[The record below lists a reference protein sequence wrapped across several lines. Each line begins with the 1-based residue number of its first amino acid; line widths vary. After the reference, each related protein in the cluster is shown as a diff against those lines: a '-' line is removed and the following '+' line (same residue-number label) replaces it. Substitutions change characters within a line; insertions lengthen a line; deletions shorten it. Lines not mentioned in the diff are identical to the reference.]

1 MSTTPRDRH
10 DPRGTTRPDATGPA
24 PRTQAGET
32 AQAPAT
38 APGRPAAPDPLSDYV
53 AQVRAHL
60 GAAAPALAEDLAE
73 LDASLRETADSQG
86 YQAALAAYGP
96 AADYAAALRGSGA
109 ADDQADRPGE
119 RPLVRRV
126 LGVPT
131 ALSTRGLVH
140 RAARSFSPADPLLV
154 PRAYGIGWDV
164 NLGALAVRAGLAHPD
179 DLDDDLDLA
188 PAQMTALSLV
198 PALLAL
204 GVAATGTHWAPRGPR
219 QGRAGRAPADGR
231 GPAVALLPPALAAAA
246 LGAVDV
252 LGGASATCAASST
265 ACACG
270 RRPGG
275 RVPAPASGAR
285 GHLRAPD
292 RRRGRRGAPAPPRG
306 PLRPPHA
313 GGGGGRRR
321 CPGRRSRRPDPAC
334 RRAPCRARPAPA
346 RPVHPLMRGN
356 HHVTCPA
363 A

>member
-1 MSTTPRDRH
+1 MSTTPRDPH
-10 DPRGTTRPDATGPA
+10 DPRGTTSPDATGPA

-32 AQAPAT
+32 AQVPAAQAPAT

-109 ADDQADRPGE
+109 ADDQAGRPGE

-131 ALSTRGLVH
+131 ALSPRGLVH

-219 QGRAGRAPADGR
+219 QGRAGRAPAGGR
-231 GPAVALLPPALAAAA
+231 GPAAALLPPALAAAA

-252 LGGASATCAASST
+252 LGGASLPQRLGHAVTSVLLTGVGVAGALQ
-265 ACACG
+265 
-270 RRPGG
+270 RRPGARSARLTQAG
-275 RVPAPASGAR
+275 VVAAAGALA
-285 GHLRAPD
+285 GGAAVLTLRAAVH
-292 RRRGRRGAPAPPRG
+292 RAVHAQ
-306 PLRPPHA
+306 RPPA
-313 GGGGGRRR
+313 QST
-321 CPGRRSRRPDPAC
+321 RS
-334 RRAPCRARPAPA
+334 
-346 RPVHPLMRGN
+346 
-356 HHVTCPA
+356 
-363 A
+363 

>member
-1 MSTTPRDRH
+1 MSTTPRDPH
-10 DPRGTTRPDATGPA
+10 DPRGTTSPDATGPA

-252 LGGASATCAASST
+252 LGGASLPQRLGHAVTSVLLTGVGVAGALQ
-265 ACACG
+265 
-270 RRPGG
+270 RRPGARSARLTQAG
-275 RVPAPASGAR
+275 VVAAAGALA
-285 GHLRAPD
+285 GGAAVLTLRAAVH
-292 RRRGRRGAPAPPRG
+292 RAVHAQ
-306 PLRPPHA
+306 RPPA
-313 GGGGGRRR
+313 QST
-321 CPGRRSRRPDPAC
+321 RS
-334 RRAPCRARPAPA
+334 
-346 RPVHPLMRGN
+346 
-356 HHVTCPA
+356 
-363 A
+363 

>member
-10 DPRGTTRPDATGPA
+10 DPRGTTSPDATGPA

-96 AADYAAALRGSGA
+96 AAGYAAALRGSGA

-131 ALSTRGLVH
+131 ALSPRGLVH

-219 QGRAGRAPADGR
+219 QGRAGRAPAGGR

-252 LGGASATCAASST
+252 LGGASLPQRLGHAVTSVLLTGVGVAGALQ
-265 ACACG
+265 
-270 RRPGG
+270 RRPGARSARLTQAG
-275 RVPAPASGAR
+275 VVAAAGALA
-285 GHLRAPD
+285 GGAAVLTLRAAVH
-292 RRRGRRGAPAPPRG
+292 RAVHAQ
-306 PLRPPHA
+306 RPPA
-313 GGGGGRRR
+313 QST
-321 CPGRRSRRPDPAC
+321 RS
-334 RRAPCRARPAPA
+334 
-346 RPVHPLMRGN
+346 
-356 HHVTCPA
+356 
-363 A
+363 

>member
-109 ADDQADRPGE
+109 ADDQAGRPGE

-131 ALSTRGLVH
+131 ALSPRGLVH

-219 QGRAGRAPADGR
+219 QGRAGRAPAGGR

-252 LGGASATCAASST
+252 LGGASLPQRLGHAVTSVLLTGVGVAGALQ
-265 ACACG
+265 
-270 RRPGG
+270 RRPGARSARLTQAG
-275 RVPAPASGAR
+275 VVAAAGALA
-285 GHLRAPD
+285 GGAAVLTLRAAVH
-292 RRRGRRGAPAPPRG
+292 RAVHAQ
-306 PLRPPHA
+306 RPPA
-313 GGGGGRRR
+313 QST
-321 CPGRRSRRPDPAC
+321 RS
-334 RRAPCRARPAPA
+334 
-346 RPVHPLMRGN
+346 
-356 HHVTCPA
+356 
-363 A
+363 

>member
-10 DPRGTTRPDATGPA
+10 DPRGTTSPDATGPA

-86 YQAALAAYGP
+86 YQTALAAYGP
-96 AADYAAALRGSGA
+96 AADYAAALRGSRA

-119 RPLVRRV
+119 RPPVRRV

-131 ALSTRGLVH
+131 ALSPRGLVH

-219 QGRAGRAPADGR
+219 QGRAGRAPAGGR

-252 LGGASATCAASST
+252 LGGASLPQRLGHAVTSVLLTGVGVAGALQ
-265 ACACG
+265 
-270 RRPGG
+270 RRPGARSARLTQAG
-275 RVPAPASGAR
+275 VVAAAGALA
-285 GHLRAPD
+285 GGAAVLTLRAAVH
-292 RRRGRRGAPAPPRG
+292 RAVHAQ
-306 PLRPPHA
+306 RPPA
-313 GGGGGRRR
+313 Q
-321 CPGRRSRRPDPAC
+321 ST
-334 RRAPCRARPAPA
+334 RA
-346 RPVHPLMRGN
+346 
-356 HHVTCPA
+356 
-363 A
+363 

>member
-10 DPRGTTRPDATGPA
+10 DPRGTTSPDATGPA

-252 LGGASATCAASST
+252 LGGASLPQRLGHAVTSVLLTGVGVAGALQ
-265 ACACG
+265 
-270 RRPGG
+270 RRPGARSARLTQAG
-275 RVPAPASGAR
+275 VVAAAGALA
-285 GHLRAPD
+285 GGAAVLTLRAAVH
-292 RRRGRRGAPAPPRG
+292 RAVHAQ
-306 PLRPPHA
+306 RPPA
-313 GGGGGRRR
+313 QST
-321 CPGRRSRRPDPAC
+321 RS
-334 RRAPCRARPAPA
+334 
-346 RPVHPLMRGN
+346 
-356 HHVTCPA
+356 
-363 A
+363 

>member
-10 DPRGTTRPDATGPA
+10 DPRGTTSPDATGPA

-86 YQAALAAYGP
+86 YQTALAAYGP
-96 AADYAAALRGSGA
+96 AADYAAALRGSRA

-119 RPLVRRV
+119 RPPVRRV
-126 LGVPT
+126 LGVPV
-131 ALSTRGLVH
+131 ALSPRGLSE

-252 LGGASATCAASST
+252 LGGASLPQRLGHAVTSVLLTGVGVAGALQ
-265 ACACG
+265 
-270 RRPGG
+270 RRPGARSARLTQAG
-275 RVPAPASGAR
+275 VVAAAGALA
-285 GHLRAPD
+285 GGAAVLTLRAAVH
-292 RRRGRRGAPAPPRG
+292 RAVHAQ
-306 PLRPPHA
+306 RPPA
-313 GGGGGRRR
+313 QST
-321 CPGRRSRRPDPAC
+321 RS
-334 RRAPCRARPAPA
+334 
-346 RPVHPLMRGN
+346 
-356 HHVTCPA
+356 
-363 A
+363 

>member
-10 DPRGTTRPDATGPA
+10 DPRGTTSPDATGPA
-24 PRTQAGET
+24 PRRQAGET

-38 APGRPAAPDPLSDYV
+38 APGRPAAPDPLSGYV

-86 YQAALAAYGP
+86 YQTALAAYGP
-96 AADYAAALRGSGA
+96 AADYAAALRGSRA

-119 RPLVRRV
+119 RPPVRRV

-131 ALSTRGLVH
+131 ALSPRGLVH

-252 LGGASATCAASST
+252 LGGASLPQRLGHAVTSVLLTGVGVAGALQ
-265 ACACG
+265 
-270 RRPGG
+270 RRPGARSARLTQAG
-275 RVPAPASGAR
+275 VVAAAGALA
-285 GHLRAPD
+285 GGAAVLTLRAAVH
-292 RRRGRRGAPAPPRG
+292 RAVHAQ
-306 PLRPPHA
+306 RPPA
-313 GGGGGRRR
+313 QST
-321 CPGRRSRRPDPAC
+321 RS
-334 RRAPCRARPAPA
+334 
-346 RPVHPLMRGN
+346 
-356 HHVTCPA
+356 
-363 A
+363 

>member
-86 YQAALAAYGP
+86 YQTALAAYGP
-96 AADYAAALRGSGA
+96 AADYAAALRGSRA

-119 RPLVRRV
+119 RPPVRRV

-131 ALSTRGLVH
+131 ALSPRGLVH

-219 QGRAGRAPADGR
+219 QGRAGRAPAGGR

-252 LGGASATCAASST
+252 LGGASLPQRLGHAVTSVLLTGVGVAGALQ
-265 ACACG
+265 
-270 RRPGG
+270 RRPGARSARLTQAG
-275 RVPAPASGAR
+275 VVAAAGALA
-285 GHLRAPD
+285 GGAAVLTLRAAVH
-292 RRRGRRGAPAPPRG
+292 RAVHAQ
-306 PLRPPHA
+306 RPPA
-313 GGGGGRRR
+313 QST
-321 CPGRRSRRPDPAC
+321 RS
-334 RRAPCRARPAPA
+334 
-346 RPVHPLMRGN
+346 
-356 HHVTCPA
+356 
-363 A
+363 

>member
-10 DPRGTTRPDATGPA
+10 DPRGTTSPDATGPA

-109 ADDQADRPGE
+109 ADDQAGRPGE

-131 ALSTRGLVH
+131 ALSPRGLVH

-252 LGGASATCAASST
+252 LGGASLPQRLGHAVTSVLLTGVGVAGALQ
-265 ACACG
+265 
-270 RRPGG
+270 RRPGARSARLTQAG
-275 RVPAPASGAR
+275 VVAAAGALA
-285 GHLRAPD
+285 GGAAVLTLRAAVH
-292 RRRGRRGAPAPPRG
+292 RAVHAQ
-306 PLRPPHA
+306 RPPA
-313 GGGGGRRR
+313 QST
-321 CPGRRSRRPDPAC
+321 RS
-334 RRAPCRARPAPA
+334 
-346 RPVHPLMRGN
+346 
-356 HHVTCPA
+356 
-363 A
+363 

>member
-10 DPRGTTRPDATGPA
+10 DPRGTTSPDATGPA

-60 GAAAPALAEDLAE
+60 GAAAPALAEDLTE

-86 YQAALAAYGP
+86 YQTALAAYGP
-96 AADYAAALRGSGA
+96 AADYAAALRGSRA

-119 RPLVRRV
+119 RPPVRRV

-131 ALSTRGLVH
+131 ALSPRGLVH

-252 LGGASATCAASST
+252 LGGASLPQRLGHAVTSVLLTGVGVAGALQ
-265 ACACG
+265 
-270 RRPGG
+270 RRPG
-275 RVPAPASGAR
+275 ASSARLTQAGVVAAAGALA
-285 GHLRAPD
+285 GGAAVLTLRAAVH
-292 RRRGRRGAPAPPRG
+292 RAVHAQ
-306 PLRPPHA
+306 RPPA
-313 GGGGGRRR
+313 QST
-321 CPGRRSRRPDPAC
+321 RS
-334 RRAPCRARPAPA
+334 
-346 RPVHPLMRGN
+346 
-356 HHVTCPA
+356 
-363 A
+363 

>member
-1 MSTTPRDRH
+1 MSTTPRDSH
-10 DPRGTTRPDATGPA
+10 DPLGTTSPDATGHPA

-32 AQAPAT
+32 AQAPAAQVNAT

-96 AADYAAALRGSGA
+96 AADYAAALRGRA

-131 ALSTRGLVH
+131 ALSPRGLVH

-219 QGRAGRAPADGR
+219 QGRASRAPADGR

-252 LGGASATCAASST
+252 LGGASLPQRLGHAVTSVLLTGVGVAGALQ
-265 ACACG
+265 
-270 RRPGG
+270 RRPGARSARLTQAG
-275 RVPAPASGAR
+275 VVAAAGALA
-285 GHLRAPD
+285 GGAAVLTLRAAVH
-292 RRRGRRGAPAPPRG
+292 RAVHAQ
-306 PLRPPHA
+306 RPPA
-313 GGGGGRRR
+313 QST
-321 CPGRRSRRPDPAC
+321 RS
-334 RRAPCRARPAPA
+334 
-346 RPVHPLMRGN
+346 
-356 HHVTCPA
+356 
-363 A
+363 

>member
-10 DPRGTTRPDATGPA
+10 DPRGTTSPDATGPA

-86 YQAALAAYGP
+86 YQTALAAYGP
-96 AADYAAALRGSGA
+96 AADYAAALRGSRA

-119 RPLVRRV
+119 RPPVRRV

-131 ALSTRGLVH
+131 ALSPRGLVH

-252 LGGASATCAASST
+252 LGGASLPQRLGHAVTSVLLTGVGVAGALQ
-265 ACACG
+265 
-270 RRPGG
+270 RRPGARSARLTQAG
-275 RVPAPASGAR
+275 VVAAAGALA
-285 GHLRAPD
+285 GGAAVLTLRAAVH
-292 RRRGRRGAPAPPRG
+292 RAVHAQ
-306 PLRPPHA
+306 RPPA
-313 GGGGGRRR
+313 QST
-321 CPGRRSRRPDPAC
+321 RS
-334 RRAPCRARPAPA
+334 
-346 RPVHPLMRGN
+346 
-356 HHVTCPA
+356 
-363 A
+363 

>member
-10 DPRGTTRPDATGPA
+10 DPRGTTSPDATGHPA

-32 AQAPAT
+32 AQAPAAQVNAT

-73 LDASLRETADSQG
+73 LDASLREAADSQG
-86 YQAALAAYGP
+86 YQAALDAYGP
-96 AADYAAALRGSGA
+96 AADYAAALRGSGS
-109 ADDQADRPGE
+109 ADDQTDRPGE
-119 RPLVRRV
+119 RPPVRRV

-131 ALSTRGLVH
+131 ALSPRGLVH

-219 QGRAGRAPADGR
+219 QGRAVLAPAGERAPAGGR

-252 LGGASATCAASST
+252 LGGAPLPQRLGHAVTSVLLTGVGVAGALQ
-265 ACACG
+265 
-270 RRPGG
+270 RRPGARSVRLTQAG
-275 RVPAPASGAR
+275 VVAAAGALA
-285 GHLRAPD
+285 GGAAVLTLRAAV
-292 RRRGRRGAPAPPRG
+292 RRAVHAQ
-306 PLRPPHA
+306 RPPA
-313 GGGGGRRR
+313 QST
-321 CPGRRSRRPDPAC
+321 RS
-334 RRAPCRARPAPA
+334 
-346 RPVHPLMRGN
+346 
-356 HHVTCPA
+356 
-363 A
+363 

>member
-10 DPRGTTRPDATGPA
+10 DPRGTTSPDATGPA

-86 YQAALAAYGP
+86 YQTALAAYGP
-96 AADYAAALRGSGA
+96 AADYAAALRGSRA

-119 RPLVRRV
+119 RPPVRRV

-131 ALSTRGLVH
+131 ALSPRGLVH

-179 DLDDDLDLA
+179 DLDDD
-188 PAQMTALSLV
+188 
-198 PALLAL
+198 LAL

-252 LGGASATCAASST
+252 LGGASLPQRLGHAVTSVLLTGVGVAGALQ
-265 ACACG
+265 
-270 RRPGG
+270 RRPGARSARLTQAG
-275 RVPAPASGAR
+275 VVAAAGALA
-285 GHLRAPD
+285 GGAAVLTLRAAVH
-292 RRRGRRGAPAPPRG
+292 RAVHAQ
-306 PLRPPHA
+306 RPPA
-313 GGGGGRRR
+313 QST
-321 CPGRRSRRPDPAC
+321 RS
-334 RRAPCRARPAPA
+334 
-346 RPVHPLMRGN
+346 
-356 HHVTCPA
+356 
-363 A
+363 

>member
-10 DPRGTTRPDATGPA
+10 DPRGTTSPDATGPA

-86 YQAALAAYGP
+86 YQTALAAYGP
-96 AADYAAALRGSGA
+96 AADYAAALRGSRA

-119 RPLVRRV
+119 RPPVRRV

-131 ALSTRGLVH
+131 ALSPRGLVH

-219 QGRAGRAPADGR
+219 QGRAGRAPAGGR

-252 LGGASATCAASST
+252 LGGASLPQRLGHAVTSVLLTGVGVAGALQ
-265 ACACG
+265 
-270 RRPGG
+270 RRPGARSARLTQAG
-275 RVPAPASGAR
+275 VVAAAGALA
-285 GHLRAPD
+285 GGAAVLTLRAAVH
-292 RRRGRRGAPAPPRG
+292 RAVHAQ
-306 PLRPPHA
+306 RPPA
-313 GGGGGRRR
+313 QST
-321 CPGRRSRRPDPAC
+321 RS
-334 RRAPCRARPAPA
+334 
-346 RPVHPLMRGN
+346 
-356 HHVTCPA
+356 
-363 A
+363 

>member
-1 MSTTPRDRH
+1 MSTTPRDPH
-10 DPRGTTRPDATGPA
+10 DPRGTTSPDATGPA

-32 AQAPAT
+32 AQVPAAQVNAT

-73 LDASLRETADSQG
+73 LDASLREAADSQG
-86 YQAALAAYGP
+86 YQAALDAYGP
-96 AADYAAALRGSGA
+96 AADYAAALRGSGS
-109 ADDQADRPGE
+109 ADDQTDRPGE

-131 ALSTRGLVH
+131 ALSPRGLVH

-231 GPAVALLPPALAAAA
+231 GPAVALLPPALAAAV

-252 LGGASATCAASST
+252 LGGAPLPQRLGHAVTSVLLTGVGVAGALQ
-265 ACACG
+265 
-270 RRPGG
+270 RRPGARSARLTQAG
-275 RVPAPASGAR
+275 VVAAAGALA
-285 GHLRAPD
+285 GGAAVLTLRA
-292 RRRGRRGAPAPPRG
+292 AV
-306 PLRPPHA
+306 
-313 GGGGGRRR
+313 
-321 CPGRRSRRPDPAC
+321 
-334 RRAPCRARPAPA
+334 RRAVHAQRLPAQST
-346 RPVHPLMRGN
+346 RS
-356 HHVTCPA
+356 
-363 A
+363 

>member
-86 YQAALAAYGP
+86 YQTALAAYGP

-219 QGRAGRAPADGR
+219 QGRAGRAPAGGR

-252 LGGASATCAASST
+252 LGGASLPQRLGHAVTSVLLTGVGVAGALQ
-265 ACACG
+265 
-270 RRPGG
+270 RRPGARSARLTQAG
-275 RVPAPASGAR
+275 VVAAAGALA
-285 GHLRAPD
+285 GGAAVLTLRAAVH
-292 RRRGRRGAPAPPRG
+292 RAVHAQ
-306 PLRPPHA
+306 RPPA
-313 GGGGGRRR
+313 QST
-321 CPGRRSRRPDPAC
+321 RS
-334 RRAPCRARPAPA
+334 
-346 RPVHPLMRGN
+346 
-356 HHVTCPA
+356 
-363 A
+363 

>member
-86 YQAALAAYGP
+86 YQTALAAYGP
-96 AADYAAALRGSGA
+96 AADYAAALRGSRA

-119 RPLVRRV
+119 RPPVRRV

-131 ALSTRGLVH
+131 ALSPRGLVH

-252 LGGASATCAASST
+252 LGGASLPQRLGHAVTSVLLTGVGVAGALQ
-265 ACACG
+265 
-270 RRPGG
+270 RRPGARSARLTQAG
-275 RVPAPASGAR
+275 VVAAAGALA
-285 GHLRAPD
+285 GGAAVLTLRAAVH
-292 RRRGRRGAPAPPRG
+292 RAVHAQ
-306 PLRPPHA
+306 RPPA
-313 GGGGGRRR
+313 QST
-321 CPGRRSRRPDPAC
+321 RS
-334 RRAPCRARPAPA
+334 
-346 RPVHPLMRGN
+346 
-356 HHVTCPA
+356 
-363 A
+363 

>member
-10 DPRGTTRPDATGPA
+10 DPRGTTSPDATGPA

-32 AQAPAT
+32 AQAPAAQVNAT

-109 ADDQADRPGE
+109 ADDQTDRPGE
-119 RPLVRRV
+119 RPPVRRV

-131 ALSTRGLVH
+131 ALSPRGLVH
-140 RAARSFSPADPLLV
+140 RAARSFSLADPLLV

-198 PALLAL
+198 LSLI
-204 GVAATGTHWAPRGPR
+204 HI
-219 QGRAGRAPADGR
+219 
-231 GPAVALLPPALAAAA
+231 
-246 LGAVDV
+246 
-252 LGGASATCAASST
+252 
-265 ACACG
+265 
-270 RRPGG
+270 
-275 RVPAPASGAR
+275 
-285 GHLRAPD
+285 
-292 RRRGRRGAPAPPRG
+292 
-306 PLRPPHA
+306 
-313 GGGGGRRR
+313 
-321 CPGRRSRRPDPAC
+321 
-334 RRAPCRARPAPA
+334 
-346 RPVHPLMRGN
+346 
-356 HHVTCPA
+356 
-363 A
+363 

>member
-32 AQAPAT
+32 AQVPAAQAPAT

-109 ADDQADRPGE
+109 ADDQTDRPGE
-119 RPLVRRV
+119 RPPVRRV

-131 ALSTRGLVH
+131 ALSLRGLVH
-140 RAARSFSPADPLLV
+140 RAARSFSPAD
-154 PRAYGIGWDV
+154 
-164 NLGALAVRAGLAHPD
+164 PD

-252 LGGASATCAASST
+252 LGGASLPQRLGHAVTSVLLTGVGVAGALQ
-265 ACACG
+265 
-270 RRPGG
+270 RRPGARSARLTQAG
-275 RVPAPASGAR
+275 VVAAAGALA
-285 GHLRAPD
+285 GGAAVLTLRAAVH
-292 RRRGRRGAPAPPRG
+292 RAVHAQ
-306 PLRPPHA
+306 RPPA
-313 GGGGGRRR
+313 QST
-321 CPGRRSRRPDPAC
+321 RS
-334 RRAPCRARPAPA
+334 
-346 RPVHPLMRGN
+346 
-356 HHVTCPA
+356 
-363 A
+363 

>member
-252 LGGASATCAASST
+252 LGGASLPQRLGHAVTSVLLTGVGVAGALQ
-265 ACACG
+265 
-270 RRPGG
+270 RRPGARSARLTQAG
-275 RVPAPASGAR
+275 VVAAAGALA
-285 GHLRAPD
+285 GGAAVLTLRAAVH
-292 RRRGRRGAPAPPRG
+292 RAVHAQ
-306 PLRPPHA
+306 RPPA
-313 GGGGGRRR
+313 QST
-321 CPGRRSRRPDPAC
+321 RS
-334 RRAPCRARPAPA
+334 
-346 RPVHPLMRGN
+346 
-356 HHVTCPA
+356 
-363 A
+363 

>member
-10 DPRGTTRPDATGPA
+10 DPRGTTSPDATGPA

-86 YQAALAAYGP
+86 YQTALAAYGP
-96 AADYAAALRGSGA
+96 AADYAAALRGSRA

-131 ALSTRGLVH
+131 ALSPRGLVH

-219 QGRAGRAPADGR
+219 QGRAGRAPAGGR

-252 LGGASATCAASST
+252 LGGASLPQRLGHAVTSVLLTGVGVAGALQ
-265 ACACG
+265 
-270 RRPGG
+270 RRPGARSARLTQAG
-275 RVPAPASGAR
+275 VVAAAGALA
-285 GHLRAPD
+285 GGAAVLTLRAAVH
-292 RRRGRRGAPAPPRG
+292 RAVHAQ
-306 PLRPPHA
+306 RPPA
-313 GGGGGRRR
+313 QST
-321 CPGRRSRRPDPAC
+321 RS
-334 RRAPCRARPAPA
+334 
-346 RPVHPLMRGN
+346 
-356 HHVTCPA
+356 
-363 A
+363 

>member
-219 QGRAGRAPADGR
+219 QGRAGRAPAGGR

-252 LGGASATCAASST
+252 LGGASLPQRLGHAVTSVLLTGVGVAGALQ
-265 ACACG
+265 
-270 RRPGG
+270 RRPGARSARLTQAG
-275 RVPAPASGAR
+275 VVAAAGALA
-285 GHLRAPD
+285 GGAAVLTLRAAVH
-292 RRRGRRGAPAPPRG
+292 RAVHAQ
-306 PLRPPHA
+306 RPPA
-313 GGGGGRRR
+313 QST
-321 CPGRRSRRPDPAC
+321 RS
-334 RRAPCRARPAPA
+334 
-346 RPVHPLMRGN
+346 
-356 HHVTCPA
+356 
-363 A
+363 

>member
-96 AADYAAALRGSGA
+96 AADYAAALRGSRA

-119 RPLVRRV
+119 RPPVRRV

-131 ALSTRGLVH
+131 ALSPRGLVH

-219 QGRAGRAPADGR
+219 QGRAGRAPAGGR

-252 LGGASATCAASST
+252 LGGASLPQRLGHAVTSVLLTGVGVAGALQ
-265 ACACG
+265 
-270 RRPGG
+270 RRPGARSARLTQAG
-275 RVPAPASGAR
+275 VVAAAGALA
-285 GHLRAPD
+285 GGAAVLTLRAAVH
-292 RRRGRRGAPAPPRG
+292 RAVHAQ
-306 PLRPPHA
+306 RPPA
-313 GGGGGRRR
+313 QST
-321 CPGRRSRRPDPAC
+321 RS
-334 RRAPCRARPAPA
+334 
-346 RPVHPLMRGN
+346 
-356 HHVTCPA
+356 
-363 A
+363 

>member
-10 DPRGTTRPDATGPA
+10 DPRGTTSPDATGPA

-96 AADYAAALRGSGA
+96 AADYAAALRGRA

-131 ALSTRGLVH
+131 ALSPRGLVH

-219 QGRAGRAPADGR
+219 QGRAGRAPAGGRGAAGGR

-252 LGGASATCAASST
+252 LGGASLPQRLGHAVTSVLLTGVGVAGALQ
-265 ACACG
+265 
-270 RRPGG
+270 RRPGARSARLTQAG
-275 RVPAPASGAR
+275 VVAAAGALA
-285 GHLRAPD
+285 GGAAVLTLRAAVH
-292 RRRGRRGAPAPPRG
+292 RAVHAQ
-306 PLRPPHA
+306 RPPA
-313 GGGGGRRR
+313 QST
-321 CPGRRSRRPDPAC
+321 RS
-334 RRAPCRARPAPA
+334 
-346 RPVHPLMRGN
+346 
-356 HHVTCPA
+356 
-363 A
+363 

>member
-96 AADYAAALRGSGA
+96 AAGYAAALRGSGA

-131 ALSTRGLVH
+131 ALSPRGLVH

-252 LGGASATCAASST
+252 LGGASLPQRLGHAVTSVLLTGVGVAGALQ
-265 ACACG
+265 
-270 RRPGG
+270 RRPGARSARLTQAG
-275 RVPAPASGAR
+275 VVAAAGALA
-285 GHLRAPD
+285 GGAAVLTLRAAVH
-292 RRRGRRGAPAPPRG
+292 RAVHAQ
-306 PLRPPHA
+306 RPPA
-313 GGGGGRRR
+313 QST
-321 CPGRRSRRPDPAC
+321 RS
-334 RRAPCRARPAPA
+334 
-346 RPVHPLMRGN
+346 
-356 HHVTCPA
+356 
-363 A
+363 